1 MFLTEPLA
9 RVGALVE
16 GAYPVSPVTGRS
28 VPAGHH
34 KATRLHGDLRSPE
47 FPGAHFH
54 RGYDIQ
60 VVSSG
65 NVPGDPPNRNA
76 GSKRRRVV
84 IEIAIGYLIARDAP
98 RVGAGVGST
107 LYDAT
112 MSAHS
117 DHEQIA
123 EALGWAAFWPGTSP
137 AIVGAVP
144 DGDVQTVVV
153 APQAR
158 IVVAARWALTLSY
171 PPGTVWT

>member
-1 MFLTEPLA
+1 VAILTEPLA
-9 RVGALVE
+9 RVGAIVE
-16 GAYPVSPVTGRS
+16 GAYPSTPVSGRS
-28 VPAGHH
+28 VPEGRHRS
-34 KATRLHGDLRSPE
+34 TRLHGDLRDPQ
-47 FPGAHFH
+47 FPGAHFN
-54 RGYDIQ
+54 RGYDLA

-84 IEIAIGYLIARDAP
+84 VEVAIGYLIARDAP
-98 RVGAGVGST
+98 RAAGAGST

-112 MSAHS
+112 MTAHS

-123 EALGWAAFWPGTSP
+123 EALGWSAFWGGTSP

-153 APQAR
+153 VPQAR